1 MICGSRCLPHVPP
14 RVLPKFVDPPSRQAR
29 IPKTLPVYI
38 FNGSRDPVS
47 DNIGQLL
54 DAYRTAGL
62 TQVVHKTYAD
72 GRHESLNETNRDLV
86 TRDLIAWL

>member
-1 MICGSRCLPHVPP
+1 
-14 RVLPKFVDPPSRQAR
+14 VLPKFVDPPSRQAR

-62 TQVVHKTYAD
+62 TQVVHTAD
-72 GRHESLNETNRDLV
+72 TKAS
-86 TRDLIAWL
+86 TRQIATL